1 MARFDIELTQE
12 RIPSRIVGFHWDEFL
27 MPEPTI
33 PLTPWLSH
41 LKDHI
46 PIAHEGSDPEGVHQ
60 VRVATRRLDA
70 WLVLAQI
77 DVVRDDLRWLR
88 RRASAVRDI
97 DVLLL
102 ELDPPKAFA
111 AWLSELRKD
120 ARRELLVTLDHPRL
134 EGMITALDAFRP
146 LPTST
151 ARMILPKVVRQVL
164 RRGDAVEASHQDL
177 QKLHRLRRGARRL
190 RYCLEWLGESAKPLK
205 SAQKVLGEAND
216 VAMTL
221 RYINQSPLR
230 DSLAEY
236 RRTLEHKLVELA
248 DRSAAAWTRSRKSIE
263 GLA

>member
-1 MARFDIELTQE
+1 
-12 RIPSRIVGFHWDEFL
+12 
-27 MPEPTI
+27 MPESTM
-33 PLTPWLSH
+33 PLTPWLAH

-46 PIAHEGSDPEGVHQ
+46 PVAREGSDPEGVHQ

-70 WLVLAQI
+70 WLVLSQI
-77 DVVRDDLRWLR
+77 DVLRDDLRWLR

-102 ELDPPKAFA
+102 ELDPPKEFA
-111 AWLSELRKD
+111 EWLRGLHKD

-134 EGMITALDAFRP
+134 DGMITALEAFRP
-146 LPTST
+146 QPMST
-151 ARMILPKVVRQVL
+151 ARMVLPKVVRQVL
-164 RRGDAVEASHQDL
+164 RRGDAVESSHQDL

-230 DSLAEY
+230 DSLREY
-236 RRTLEHKLVELA
+236 RTTLEHKLVELA
-248 DRSAAAWTRSRKSIE
+248 DRSASAWGKSRHSIE